1 MWIWYSDDFEIY
13 HGMKQNFDR
22 ERPGGMLW
30 PAFWKM
36 DSWNNNVVFKKTYN
50 LNEATTFTAYAEG
63 DGYVNAAGRLCP
75 LGEEIKIGPGEVNIS
90 VNIGSMETLPALFIE
105 GEVIHTDES
114 WTATNFREEK
124 PVGFSKL
131 YRSKDVLPEEVPYME
146 TKYLPGLTTI
156 VNGGHLFDFGCLLNG
171 VLEVIC
177 DRPVDIYFG
186 ESEEEATDIA
196 GCYLYQKNVTKDTKI
211 KRRGFRYIY
220 IPETEG
226 IRVSVSARHM
236 FIPISVKGR
245 FRSDDELLNKIWSVA
260 EETYKMCSGLFFID
274 GVKRDRWIWSGDAYQ
289 SYFVNPYLY
298 FDEEINKRTIR
309 ALRGNEHIEQH
320 LNTIVDYSML
330 WIMSIE
336 NEYEMTGDIRFV
348 DSMYD
353 KAKALMNLLFSQ
365 RDENGFI
372 IKRPGDWIFIDW
384 APMDK
389 DGALSGEQMLFLN
402 CLNVMTRLSKLLKK
416 DGRLY
421 SREAKKLKKN
431 IDKFFW
437 DSDAGAYI
445 DCFSSGKRNVTKH
458 ANIFALLY
466 DIADEDKK
474 KIILDKV
481 IFSDDVTPITTPYF
495 KFFELDMLAKYGY
508 LDRVMEEIKSYWGG
522 MLSLGATTFW
532 EEYDP
537 EKKGKEHYEMYGGP
551 YEKSLCH
558 AWGASP
564 IYLIGRY
571 FLGVYP
577 TSAGYET
584 FNVSPKLSYFEKLKC
599 EIPVKDGLLYIDYDG
614 KTLEV
619 ECDREGGTL
628 ILDGKKTEIPVI

>member
-1 MWIWYSDDFEIY
+1 MWIWYRDDFEIY
-13 HGMKQNFDR
+13 QGMKQNFDR

-36 DSWNNNVVFKKTYN
+36 DSWNNNVVFKKSYN
-50 LNEATTFTAYAEG
+50 LSEKTTFTAYAEG
-63 DGYVNAAGRLCP
+63 EGYVNAHGRLLP
-75 LGEEIKIGPGEVNIS
+75 IGEEIEVGPGEVNIS
-90 VNIGSMETLPALFIE
+90 VNVGSMETLPALFIE
-105 GEVIHTDES
+105 GEIIKTDES
-114 WTATNFREEK
+114 WTASNFREEL
-124 PVGFSKL
+124 PVGYSSL
-131 YRSKDVLPEEVPYME
+131 YKSKDVLPEDIPFME
-146 TKYLPGLTTI
+146 TKYLPALTKM

-177 DRPVDIYFG
+177 DKTVDIYFG
-186 ESEEEATDIA
+186 ESEDEATDIA

-226 IRVSVSARHM
+226 IRVSVSAKHQ
-236 FIPISVKGR
+236 FIPIQVKGR
-245 FRSDDELLNKIWSVA
+245 FRSGDELLDKIWSVA

-289 SYFVNPYLY
+289 SYFVNPYIY

-309 ALRGNEHIEQH
+309 ALRGNKLTDQH
-320 LNTIVDYSML
+320 LNTIVDYSMY

-336 NEYEMTGDIRFV
+336 NEYTMTGDIDFV
-348 DSMYD
+348 ASMYD
-353 KAKALMNLLFSQ
+353 KAEAMMNLLFSQ

-372 IKRPGDWIFIDW
+372 VKRPKDWIFIDW

-389 DGALSGEQMLFLN
+389 DGALSSEQMLFLN
-402 CLNVMTRLSKLLKK
+402 CLNVMSRLSKLLKK
-416 DGRLY
+416 DGRRY
-421 SREAKKLKKN
+421 KREAKKLKEN

-445 DCFSSGKRNVTKH
+445 NCFESGKRNVRRLS
-458 ANIFALLY
+458 NIFALLY

-474 KIILDKV
+474 KTILEKV
-481 IFSDDVTPITTPYF
+481 ILSDDVAPITTPYF

-508 LDRVMEEIKSYWGG
+508 LDKVMEVIKSYWGG

-537 EKKGKEHYEMYGGP
+537 KKKGKEHYAMYDTP

-558 AWGASP
+558 AWSASP
-564 IYLIGRY
+564 IYLIGKY

-577 TSAGYET
+577 TKAGYET
-584 FNVSPKLSYFEKLKC
+584 FNVEPKLSYFDKLKC
-599 EIPVKDGLLYIDYDG
+599 EIPVKDGILYIDYDG
-614 KTLEV
+614 ENLEV

-628 ILDGKKTEIPVI
+628 VLDGKKTEIPVI

>member
-1 MWIWYSDDFEIY
+1 MWIWYRDDFEIY
-13 HGMKQNFDR
+13 QGMKQNFVRD
-22 ERPGGMLW
+22 RPGGMLW

-36 DSWNNNVVFKKTYN
+36 DSWNNNVVFKKSYN
-50 LNEATTFTAYAEG
+50 LSEKTTFTAYAEG
-63 DGYVNAAGRLCP
+63 EGYVNAHGRLLP
-75 LGEEIKIGPGEVNIS
+75 IGEEIEVGPGEVNIS
-90 VNIGSMETLPALFIE
+90 VNVGSMETLPALFIE
-105 GEVIHTDES
+105 GEIIKTDES
-114 WTATNFREEK
+114 WTASNFREEL
-124 PVGFSKL
+124 PVGYSSL
-131 YRSKDVLPEEVPYME
+131 YKSKDVLPEDIPFME
-146 TKYLPGLTTI
+146 TKYLPALTKM

-196 GCYLYQKNVTKDTKI
+196 GCYLYQKNVTKDSEI

-226 IRVSVSARHM
+226 IRVSVSAKHQ
-236 FIPISVKGR
+236 FIPIQVKGR
-245 FRSDDELLNKIWSVA
+245 FRSGDELLDKIWSVA

-289 SYFVNPYLY
+289 SYFVNPYIY

-309 ALRGNEHIEQH
+309 ALRGNKLTDQH
-320 LNTIVDYSML
+320 LNTIVDYSMY

-336 NEYEMTGDIRFV
+336 NEYTMTGDIDFV
-348 DSMYD
+348 ASMYD
-353 KAKALMNLLFSQ
+353 KAEAMMNLLFSQ

-372 IKRPGDWIFIDW
+372 VKRPKDWIFIDW

-389 DGALSGEQMLFLN
+389 DGALSSEQMLFLN
-402 CLNVMTRLSKLLKK
+402 CLNVMSRLSKLLKK
-416 DGRLY
+416 DGRRY
-421 SREAKKLKKN
+421 KREAKKLKEN

-445 DCFSSGKRNVTKH
+445 NCFESGKRNVTRH
-458 ANIFALLY
+458 SNIFALLY

-474 KIILDKV
+474 KTILEKV
-481 IFSDDVTPITTPYF
+481 ILSDDVAPITTPYF

-508 LDRVMEEIKSYWGG
+508 LDKVMEVIKSYWGG

-537 EKKGKEHYEMYGGP
+537 KKKGKEHYAMYDTP

-558 AWGASP
+558 AWSASP

-577 TSAGYET
+577 TKAGYET
-584 FNVSPKLSYFEKLKC
+584 FNVEPKLSYFDKLKC
-599 EIPVKDGLLYIDYDG
+599 EIPVKDGILYIDYDG
-614 KTLEV
+614 ENLEV